1 MRKKYAAGSNV
12 YCKCLSRDPLNFP
25 SFGPLCFQTFHT
37 FPCRHSFVC
46 HSCWPRS
53 DTMFSMSNLLPIM
66 FLYSKPTE
74 QPQKHGVRKCTL
86 CVCMTTWN
94 VHPWISVT
102 VLNISTD
109 VNERN
114 MQYWNSHSTYKATAP
129 SCFICFSSCSSL
141 ISFDFTAFILCSSC
155 MQGKS
160 HAM

>member
-1 MRKKYAAGSNV
+1 MLYKLTWLLNSLLYVLLQDLTCFWLSMITLKYTGQEKKKSRKLKFREGMRKKYAAGSNV

-53 DTMFSMSNLLPIM
+53 DTVFSMSNLLPIM

-86 CVCMTTWN
+86 CVCMTT
-94 VHPWISVT
+94 
-102 VLNISTD
+102 
-109 VNERN
+109 
-114 MQYWNSHSTYKATAP
+114 
-129 SCFICFSSCSSL
+129 
-141 ISFDFTAFILCSSC
+141 
-155 MQGKS
+155 
-160 HAM
+160 